1 MFTFKS
7 HDFSLHLLSFQ
18 PDEISTEYVAVC
30 KYCGVLSNNLTKCQR
45 CFRIFPKEIKLR
57 PVTET
62 QNRAIVIDKGKFYSN
77 KISEQASVY
86 GGYTVKHIEEG
97 KVVTGRTVK
106 NLGKQ
111 YKLVHTRKLIVPQEP
126 GKI

>member
-1 MFTFKS
+1 
-7 HDFSLHLLSFQ
+7 
-18 PDEISTEYVAVC
+18 VAVC

-86 GGYTVKHIEEG
+86 GGYTV
-97 KVVTGRTVK
+97 
-106 NLGKQ
+106 Q
-111 YKLVHTRKLIVPQEP
+111 IVNDTSN
-126 GKI
+126 KAD